1 MLRTVLLAS
10 VLLLAACATGAP
22 QAVTL
27 TSLPP
32 GAACAVDRAG
42 EHLGVVTLTP
52 GSLPLYTT
60 GGSLEVT
67 CSLPGYRTAV
77 VVQPAEATGGGGYR
91 YPPVIQ
97 VALPS
102 LSGGAPG
109 YGYVAVR
116 STTTTSRYARRGRR
130 AYASGYGAAPRR
142 TVRSVAYRGGSY
154 RSRTYRRTTY
164 RGGAYPAAS
173 PEQYRTSPFVLRDP
187 VASHTARY

>member
-1 MLRTVLLAS
+1 M
-10 VLLLAACATGAP
+10 LLAACATGAP

-27 TSLPP
+27 TSVPT

-52 GSLPLYTT
+52 GSLPLYTS
-60 GGSLEVT
+60 GASLEVT

-77 VVQPAEATGGGGYR
+77 VVQPAQAAGGGYQ

-102 LSGGAPG
+102 LSAGGTPG

-116 STTTTSRYARRGRR
+116 TTTGTRRYAQRGRR
-130 AYASGYGAAPRR
+130 AYVSGYGAAPRR
-142 TVRSVAYRGGSY
+142 TARSVAYRGGSY
-154 RSRTYRRTTY
+154 GSRTYRRTTY
-164 RGGAYPAAS
+164 RSGGYPGTAGAGVS
-173 PEQYRTSPFVLRDP
+173 QEQYRTSPFVLRDP
-187 VASHTARY
+187 VAAHVAGY